1 MLFDGIPSRARDTS
15 LHHRE
20 GLCAPSLRPTGLPA
34 EPVRRAFTVGGA
46 SAVVAAY
53 VVWGSVIQRSFEFL
67 DLYLIPL
74 VFVAAT
80 LLTAA
85 VTLVGPFLRALRVEV
100 ALDEGG
106 VRCAVDEYVT
116 YYPWVLLGPAQIEPD
131 WRGIPT
137 LILTNESGRVFAR
150 VPLLGKSA
158 HASAATLLRSYEQ
171 RRTGRLVPA
180 PPVAR
185 SLARQGRPISAWLEA
200 LAALGAAGNK
210 RAGYREQAP
219 SDLAELP
226 SIVADLGQTSE
237 IRAAAAYVLLA
248 QRAPDLD
255 ALKSAITEAAPP
267 LVQLLVHLSPAGKA
281 IVSRDS
287 IEAVRPFLEPD
298 EAAAID
304 GAG

>member
-1 MLFDGIPSRARDTS
+1 MLFDAFQPREPDTS
-15 LHHRE
+15 FHHRK

-34 EPVRRAFTVGGA
+34 EPVRRAFTIGGV
-46 SAVVAAY
+46 SAAGAAY
-53 VVWGSVIQRSFEFL
+53 VVWGSVVQRSFEFL

-80 LLTAA
+80 LLVAA
-85 VTLVGPFLRALRVEV
+85 ITLVGPFFRALRVEI

-106 VRCAVDEYVT
+106 LRCAVDEYVS
-116 YYPWVLLGPAQIEPD
+116 YYPWVLLGPAQLEPD

-137 LILTNESGRVFAR
+137 LTLTNESGRAFAR

-158 HASAATLLRSYEQ
+158 HASAVTLLRSYEQ
-171 RRTGRLVPA
+171 RRAGRILPA

-185 SLARQGRPISAWLEA
+185 SLARQGRPLSAWLEA
-200 LAALGAAGNK
+200 LAALGAASNK

-248 QRAPDLD
+248 LRAPDLD
-255 ALKSAITEAAPP
+255 ALKNAITEAAPP

-281 IVSRDS
+281 IVSRES